1 MPPVRYKQQKHKDN
15 KNNLMKNTIQL
26 EFYEAPRTEVLEVHF
41 QCLNSASPALE
52 DYDRQNEQDW

>member
-15 KNNLMKNTIQL
+15 LMKNTLQL

-41 QCLNSASPALE
+41 QCLNSASPALT
-52 DYDRQNEQDW
+52 DYDRQTEEDW

>member
-15 KNNLMKNTIQL
+15 KNNLMKNTIQF

-41 QCLNSASPALE
+41 QCLNSASPALT
-52 DYDRQNEQDW
+52 DYDRQTVQDW

>member
-15 KNNLMKNTIQL
+15 KNNMMKNTLQL

-52 DYDRQNEQDW
+52 DYDRRPEEDW

>member
-1 MPPVRYKQQKHKDN
+1 M
-15 KNNLMKNTIQL
+15 MKNTLQF

-52 DYDRQNEQDW
+52 DYDRQTVQDW

>member
-1 MPPVRYKQQKHKDN
+1 MT
-15 KNNLMKNTIQL
+15 KNSLQF

-52 DYDRQNEQDW
+52 DYDRRPEEDW